1 MAVTMRKML
10 FGKDLME
17 SGNPARL
24 ILAKKTQMRIRF
36 NLIFFIMVMAY
47 GISGCK
53 SSLVSRLFP
62 EQTWSQNYALLE
74 GTTCTSPEM
83 IDGDLDTVG
92 RRWKEIIL
100 TLPERKA
107 IHRIVI
113 RGTNFEDIIVY
124 AGLGNADSCRSIKKI
139 KDNQSTT
146 IDFRATCVTD
156 AIRFRIGGTLDDKRV
171 GKDFRSAMSIDP
183 NVRRYSGIKRG
194 YPYAQ
199 EIELYGLVDAD
210 PRQPE
215 RRIASE
221 LDTQPDETEIPDPEF

>member
-1 MAVTMRKML
+1 
-10 FGKDLME
+10 ME
-17 SGNPARL
+17 SGSLARL
-24 ILAKKTQMRIRF
+24 VLVEKRQMRIRL
-36 NLIFFIMVMAY
+36 NLIVFIVVIVY

-53 SSLVSRLFP
+53 SSLVSSLFP

-83 IDGDLDTVG
+83 IDGDLETGG

-124 AGLGNADSCRSIKKI
+124 AGLGNADSWRKIQKI
-139 KDNQSTT
+139 KDNQGTT

-156 AIRFRIGGTLDDKRV
+156 AVRFRIGGTLDDKRV
-171 GKDFRSAMSIDP
+171 GKDFRSATSLDP

-194 YPYAQ
+194 HPYAQ
-199 EIELYGLVDAD
+199 EIELYGLIDVD
-210 PRQPE
+210 PSQPE
-215 RRIASE
+215 RPATTE
-221 LDTQPDETEIPDPEF
+221 PDTQPNETEIPDPEF

>member
-1 MAVTMRKML
+1 MSIHL
-10 FGKDLME
+10 
-17 SGNPARL
+17 
-24 ILAKKTQMRIRF
+24 
-36 NLIFFIMVMAY
+36 NLIVFIVVIAY

-53 SSLVSRLFP
+53 SSLVSSLFP

-124 AGLGNADSCRSIKKI
+124 AGLGNADSWRRIKKI
-139 KDNQSTT
+139 KDNQY
-146 IDFRATCVTD
+146 
-156 AIRFRIGGTLDDKRV
+156 LK
-171 GKDFRSAMSIDP
+171 
-183 NVRRYSGIKRG
+183 
-194 YPYAQ
+194 
-199 EIELYGLVDAD
+199 ELS
-210 PRQPE
+210 R
-215 RRIASE
+215 
-221 LDTQPDETEIPDPEF
+221 